1 MTIDPLKLKHII
13 IDIYDILS
21 WEDSMKTGLIM
32 EGGAMRG
39 MFTAGVIDVLM
50 ENDIVFD
57 GAIGV
62 SAGAAF
68 GCNYKSKQIG
78 RVIRYNTKFVQD
90 KRYGSFRNL
99 LRTGNFY
106 STEFCYGEVP
116 LKYDVF
122 DFDTYNRNPMDFY
135 VVCTDI
141 ETGKAVYHKYDGWE
155 DHGFDWIR
163 ASASMPLV
171 SQIVEIDGQKLLDGG
186 IADSVPL
193 KYFQSIGYTKNAV
206 ILTQPK
212 GYIKEPNRAL
222 PLIRAKYRAY
232 PKLVEALAHR
242 HILYNETTAYIEKAE
257 QNGEIFV
264 IRPEAALPVKRT
276 ENDPQ
281 KLRATYQL
289 GRKAAEI
296 NLSALKQAI
305 GQSTPTDC
313 QSLEDEQ

>member
-1 MTIDPLKLKHII
+1 
-13 IDIYDILS
+13 
-21 WEDSMKTGLIM
+21 MKTGLIM

-50 ENDIVFD
+50 ENGIEFD

-68 GCNYKSKQIG
+68 GCNYKSHQIG
-78 RVIRYNTKFVQD
+78 RVIRYNTRFVQD
-90 KRYGSFRNL
+90 KRYCSFRNL
-99 LRTGNFY
+99 IKTGNIY

-122 DFDTYNRNPMDFY
+122 DFDTYRSDPMEFH

-141 ETGKAVYHKYDGWE
+141 ETGKAVYHKYEGWE

-171 SQIVEIDGQKLLDGG
+171 SQIVEIDGLKLLDGG

-193 KYFQSIGYTKNAV
+193 RYFRSIGYEKNII

-212 GYIKEPNRAL
+212 GYVKGRNKAM
-222 PLIRAKYRAY
+222 PLIKAKYRAY
-232 PKLVEALAHR
+232 PKLVEAMEQR
-242 HILYNETTAYIEKAE
+242 HTVYNETLAYIAKEERK
-257 QNGEIFV
+257 GSVLVF
-264 IRPEAALPVKRT
+264 RPEAPLPVSRT
-276 ENDPQ
+276 ETDPE
-281 KLRATYQL
+281 KLRSAYEI
-289 GRKAAEI
+289 GRTAAEE
-296 NLSALKQAI
+296 NLAAI
-305 GQSTPTDC
+305 VQYM
-313 QSLEDEQ
+313 L